1 MAPDWLTIIAFLAL
15 ASGILSA
22 IIILVDIVSGH
33 RQRMTIMNVV
43 WPISGLYF
51 GPIGIWAYWHFGRR
65 RQGMPDKSKQ
75 AKSQPAG
82 KKKPFWQKVFV
93 STTHC
98 GAGCTVGDTIGEMA
112 VFLTGLIILGS
123 SLFTVYAVDFAL
135 AYLAGVIFQFL
146 AIAPMRHLGPAEGLK
161 AAVKADTLSLVAFE
175 VGMFGWM
182 AVTRLLLFHPALE
195 PNDPVY
201 WFMMQIA
208 MIVGFLTSY
217 PANWFLV
224 RRGIKEA
231 M

>member
-1 MAPDWLTIIAFLAL
+1 
-15 ASGILSA
+15 
-22 IIILVDIVSGH
+22 
-33 RQRMTIMNVV
+33 
-43 WPISGLYF
+43 
-51 GPIGIWAYWHFGRR
+51 
-65 RQGMPDKSKQ
+65 
-75 AKSQPAG
+75 
-82 KKKPFWQKVFV
+82 
-93 STTHC
+93 
-98 GAGCTVGDTIGEMA
+98 
-112 VFLTGLIILGS
+112 LIILGS
-123 SLFTVYAVDFAL
+123 GLLTVYAVDFAL

-146 AIAPMRHLGPAEGLK
+146 AIVPMRHLGPAEGLK

-182 AVTRLLLFHPALE
+182 AVTRLLLFQPALE

>member
-1 MAPDWLTIIAFLAL
+1 MTSNWLSIIAYLAL
-15 ASGILSA
+15 ALGLLSA
-22 IIILVDIVSGH
+22 VIILVDIASGH
-33 RQRMTIMNVV
+33 RQRMAIMNLV

-51 GPIGIWAYWHFGRR
+51 GPVGLWAYWRFGRR
-65 RQGMPDKSKQ
+65 RQGAPDKPRQARSK
-75 AKSQPAG
+75 PAG
-82 KKKPFWQKVFV
+82 QKKPFWQKVFV

-98 GAGCTVGDTIGEMA
+98 GAGCTVGDTIGETV

-123 SLFTVYAVDFAL
+123 SLLTVYAVDFAL
-135 AYLAGVIFQFL
+135 AYVAGVIFQFL
-146 AIAPMRHLGPAEGLK
+146 AIAPMRHLRPAEGLK
-161 AAVKADTLSLVAFE
+161 TAVKADTLSLIAFE

-182 AVTRLLLFHPALE
+182 AVTRLLLFQPALE

-224 RRGIKEA
+224 KRGIKEA